1 MCYVGVVF
9 VHVSLQATESSSL
22 GEKVDIL
29 ELLESAGSSYLNQV
43 YYSMCAVLH
52 VNICREWMYVCVRT

>member
-22 GEKVDIL
+22 GEKVDIS

-43 YYSMCAVLH
+43 YSMCAVLH
-52 VNICREWMYVCVRT
+52 VNICRESMYVCVRT